1 MTDTQLP
8 PHQDVPDKLAT
19 ALFGS
24 RDTAVHHPW
33 KRLFGSAPFAY
44 QEGLAHEERIRLS
57 YERLRLINHTI
68 DDPLAFA
75 DDPAAL
81 SAMHEWAGVVDAG
94 MATCASIHYNLFL
107 GSLLDHDHDE
117 RDLTEYA
124 RMSRVGTFL
133 CTELAHGNDAA
144 QLETTCTFDR
154 TTGGFVL
161 HTPRPEACKWMPNT
175 SPVGGPKDAVVA
187 ARLLVD
193 DRDLGVFLF
202 LTPLHD
208 AHGIPLP
215 GVEIRRLPRTA
226 SSPVD
231 HCATA
236 FHHVPLPHT
245 ALLQGDHGRL
255 TRDGHFTSSLG
266 SPRKRFLRSISRVT
280 MGKLCMSAYSLGTTR
295 HALAVAVRHAHNRHT
310 SGMTGGHKVPLFAH
324 RSHHGPLLE
333 ATATAYAATLL
344 QRSVTRQWAEA
355 SDGDVEGRERLIA
368 VAKGWITWQARAIM
382 TECRERCGAQGLI
395 LANGIAGQL
404 AANEGTITAEGDNKV
419 IWVKAAGEMLLGGLA
434 LKPVSEIPPEQRP
447 LTDAQHLQDLLA
459 DIERTWH
466 ERARTRL
473 RTGRAPSPL
482 ARWNATVT
490 PALEL
495 VDAHAHR
502 LAGQALSDAAAQA
515 DTARTRQ
522 LLTDLHRLFA
532 LRRIAA
538 HSGDLLAQG
547 RITAD
552 QVLRLPDAVDNV
564 VMALEPHALTLVGGF
579 DVPEEL
585 LRSHPVLRSAHA
597 ADPAPA
603 QQPRPVRAGQSGQP
617 GQQYRAR
624 WQE

>member
-1 MTDTQLP
+1 MNDTQLSP
-8 PHQDVPDKLAT
+8 PHAVPDELAT
-19 ALFGS
+19 ALFGGG
-24 RDTAVHHPW
+24 AAELHHPW
-33 KRLFGSAPFAY
+33 KRLFGSIPFAY

-57 YERLRLINHTI
+57 YERLRLINRAV

-75 DDPAAL
+75 CEPAAL

-107 GSLLDHDHDE
+107 GSLLDHDHED
-117 RDLTEYA
+117 RDLAAYA

-144 QLETTCTFDR
+144 QMETTCTFDR
-154 TTGGFVL
+154 ATGGFVL

-208 AHGIPLP
+208 ADGTPLP
-215 GVEIRRLPRTA
+215 GREIRRLARTA

-231 HCATA
+231 HCATS
-236 FHHVPLPHT
+236 FHQVPLPYT

-295 HALAVAVRHAHNRHT
+295 HALTVAVRHAHNRHT
-310 SGMTGGHKVPLFAH
+310 SGMTGGQKVPLFAH
-324 RSHHGPLLE
+324 RSHHAPLLE

-344 QRSVTRQWAEA
+344 QRGVTQQWADATDDDME
-355 SDGDVEGRERLIA
+355 DRERLVA

-434 LKPVSEIPPEQRP
+434 LKPPSEIPPEQRP
-447 LTDAQHLQDLLA
+447 LTDPQHLQDLLA
-459 DIERTWH
+459 DIERIWH

-502 LAGQALSDAAAQA
+502 LAGQALSDAADRAVAAQA
-515 DTARTRQ
+515 RH

-532 LRRIAA
+532 LRRVAA

-552 QVLRLPDAVDNV
+552 QVQQLPEAVDNV
-564 VMALEPHALTLVGGF
+564 VTALEPHALTLVEGF

-585 LRSHPVLRSAHA
+585 LHSHPVLHA
-597 ADPAPA
+597 ASA
-603 QQPRPVRAGQSGQP
+603 
-617 GQQYRAR
+617 
-624 WQE
+624 

>member
-1 MTDTQLP
+1 MNDTQLSP
-8 PHQDVPDKLAT
+8 PHAVPDELAT
-19 ALFGS
+19 ALFGGG
-24 RDTAVHHPW
+24 AAELHHPW
-33 KRLFGSAPFAY
+33 KRLFGSEPFTY

-57 YERLRLINHTI
+57 YERLRLINRAV

-75 DDPAAL
+75 CEPAAL

-107 GSLLDHDHDE
+107 GSLLDHDHED
-117 RDLTEYA
+117 RDLAAYA

-144 QLETTCTFDR
+144 QMETTCTFDR
-154 TTGGFVL
+154 ATGGFVL

-208 AHGIPLP
+208 ADGTPLP
-215 GVEIRRLPRTA
+215 GREIRRLARTA

-231 HCATA
+231 HCATS
-236 FHHVPLPHT
+236 FHQVPLPYT

-295 HALAVAVRHAHNRHT
+295 HALTVAVRHAHNRHT
-310 SGMTGGHKVPLFAH
+310 SGMTGGQKVPLFAH
-324 RSHHGPLLE
+324 RSHHAPLLE

-344 QRSVTRQWAEA
+344 QRGVTQQWADATDDDME
-355 SDGDVEGRERLIA
+355 DRERLVA

-434 LKPVSEIPPEQRP
+434 LKPPSEIPPEQRP
-447 LTDAQHLQDLLA
+447 LTDPQHLQDLLA
-459 DIERTWH
+459 DIERIWH

-502 LAGQALSDAAAQA
+502 LAGQALSDAADRAVAAQA
-515 DTARTRQ
+515 RH

-532 LRRIAA
+532 LRRVAA

-552 QVLRLPDAVDNV
+552 QVQQLPEAVDNV
-564 VMALEPHALTLVGGF
+564 VTALEPHALTLVEGF

-585 LRSHPVLRSAHA
+585 LHGHPVLHA
-597 ADPAPA
+597 ASA
-603 QQPRPVRAGQSGQP
+603 
-617 GQQYRAR
+617 
-624 WQE
+624 

>member
-1 MTDTQLP
+1 MIETQRP
-8 PHQDVPDKLAT
+8 PQQQDLSHDLAA

-24 RDTAVHHPW
+24 HAATFHHPW
-33 KRLFGSAPFAY
+33 KRLFSSAPFAY
-44 QEGLAHEERIRLS
+44 QEGLTHEERIRLS
-57 YERLRLINHTI
+57 YERLRLVNDAI
-68 DDPLAFA
+68 DDPSAFA
-75 DDPAAL
+75 DHPAAL

-107 GSLLDHDHDE
+107 GSLLDHDHDD
-117 RDLTEYA
+117 RDLSEYVH
-124 RMSRVGTFL
+124 MSRIGTFL

-154 TTGGFVL
+154 DTGGFIL
-161 HTPRPEACKWMPNT
+161 NTPTRGACKWMPNT
-175 SPVGGPKDAVVA
+175 SSLGGAKSAVVA

-202 LTPLHD
+202 LTPLSD
-208 AHGIPLP
+208 AHGTPLP
-215 GVEIRRLPRTA
+215 GIEIRRLPQTA

-231 HCATA
+231 HCATS
-236 FHHVPLPHT
+236 FHHVPLPYT
-245 ALLQGDHGRL
+245 ALLQGEHGRL
-255 TRDGHFTSSLG
+255 TRDGRFTSNLG
-266 SPRKRFLRSISRVT
+266 SPRKRFLRSIGRVT

-295 HALAVAVRHAHNRHT
+295 HALTVAVRHAHNRHT
-310 SGMTGGHKVPLFAH
+310 SGMTSGHKVPLFAH
-324 RSHHGPLLE
+324 RSHHAPLLE

-344 QRSVTRQWAEA
+344 QRSVTQQWADA
-355 SDGDVEGRERLIA
+355 AGSDPEQCERLIA
-368 VAKGWITWQARAIM
+368 VTKGWITWQARTIM

-419 IWVKAAGEMLLGGLA
+419 IWVKAAGEMLLGGFTPQ
-434 LKPVSEIPPEQRP
+434 PVSDLPPGQRMLEDP
-447 LTDAQHLQDLLA
+447 RYLQDLLA
-459 DIERTWH
+459 DIERIWH
-466 ERARTRL
+466 ERARARL

-490 PALEL
+490 PALQL

-502 LAGQALSDAAAQA
+502 LAGQALSDSADQAGTAQ
-515 DTARTRQ
+515 TRR

-547 RITAD
+547 RMTAD
-552 QVLRLPDAVDNV
+552 QVQQLPDAVDNV
-564 VMALEPHALTLVGGF
+564 VAALEPHALTLVAGF

-585 LRSHPVLRSAHA
+585 LDSHPMLHA
-597 ADPAPA
+597 APAADLVPA
-603 QQPRPVRAGQSGQP
+603 
-617 GQQYRAR
+617 
-624 WQE
+624 